1 MNSSTLQYH
10 FKEPEK
16 LLSDF
21 VYCFSSLK
29 NVSECKEGV
38 IIPNG
43 KIDLL
48 LCKTTDNRFFMV
60 LMGLETK
67 PKTMPQQNISMFFSI
82 SFNPLALEY
91 ILNVPIA
98 EYVNSGKELPENFW
112 GFCEDDLN
120 DFEVF
125 CNKAS
130 RAIKMHLNDTIDE
143 RKRNLFRLIFEAN
156 GEISIKELSETIHWS
171 ERQINRYFTKYL
183 GVTLK
188 MYCTILRFQKSLE
201 YIKDGILFPQL
212 NFSDQSHFIKDV
224 KKLSGVSPRELFKN
238 DNDRFLQF
246 LVYSKK

>member
-1 MNSSTLQYH
+1 MHLPLQYH
-10 FKEPEK
+10 FKKPAEK
-16 LLSDF
+16 LADF
-21 VYCFSSLK
+21 VYGFSSLS
-29 NVSECKEGV
+29 NISECKEGI

-43 KIDLL
+43 RIDLL
-48 LCKTTDNRFFMV
+48 LCRTTDERFFTV

-67 PKTMPQQNISMFFSI
+67 PKTMPQQNIAMFFSI

-91 ILNVPIA
+91 ILNESIA
-98 EYVNSGKELPENFW
+98 ELINNGKELPENFW
-112 GFCEDDLN
+112 GFRKEDLN
-120 DFEVF
+120 DFEDF
-125 CNKAS
+125 CSKAS
-130 RAIKMHLNDTIDE
+130 DVIIKHLNNTIDE

-156 GEISIKELSETIHWS
+156 GEISIKELSQTIHWS

-188 MYCTILRFQKSLE
+188 MYCKILRFQKSLE

-224 KKLSGVSPRELFKN
+224 KKLSGVSPKELFKN

-246 LVYSKK
+246 LVFPKK